1 MRVSGPDRH
10 TIWKLY
16 ENHVV
21 TDETVLQEFLG
32 KLKSPFGATGQP
44 AANTPQ
50 PTAAPQTQAP
60 APSDP
65 IAAQPGKPDQQA
77 QQDPANNDGK
87 LTMGDLKKT
96 IELIQ
101 SGLKAEQLKSQAK
114 SLGGDIFNL
123 VTTLAPIPNVLD
135 AIITGKDVV
144 EGLLGVIKV
153 VSDPRQQ
160 KAAAKAP
167 TLQQNPIM
175 AALQVD
181 PELSSVMDDQIE
193 QEFLKTELGAIMKQ
207 ANSTPNAPLPDMTQ
221 IFRDFL
227 NKDYLTKQSNVTGK

>member
-1 MRVSGPDRH
+1 MRVSKTDRS

-21 TDETVLQEFLG
+21 TDETVIQEFLG
-32 KLKSPFGATGQP
+32 KLKSPFGSTGQP

-50 PTAAPQTQAP
+50 ATETPASTTPVTPGAPPAAAG
-60 APSDP
+60 DP
-65 IAAQPGKPDQQA
+65 QA
-77 QQDPANNDGK
+77 QQDPKSNDGK
-87 LTMGDLKKT
+87 ITMGDLKKT

-123 VTTLAPIPNVLD
+123 VTTLAPIPNVVD
-135 AIITGKDVV
+135 AIVTGKDVV
-144 EGLLGVIKV
+144 EGLLGIVKV
-153 VSDPRQQ
+153 VSDPMKN
-160 KAAAKAP
+160 KANAKAP

-193 QEFLKTELGAIMKQ
+193 QEFLKQELAAIMKQ
-207 ANSTPNAPLPDMTQ
+207 ANNTPDAPLPDMTQ

-227 NKDYLTKQSNVTGK
+227 NKDYLTKQSNITGK

>member
-50 PTAAPQTQAP
+50 PTESPQTQP
-60 APSDP
+60 PTEVPGD
-65 IAAQPGKPDQQA
+65 AQPGAAEPQA
-77 QQDPANNDGK
+77 QQDPALNDGK

-160 KAAAKAP
+160 KSAAKAP

-207 ANSTPNAPLPDMTQ
+207 ASSTPNAPLPDMTQ

>member
-21 TDETVLQEFLG
+21 TNETVLQEFLG
-32 KLKSPFGATGQP
+32 KLKSPFGATGNP
-44 AANTPQ
+44 VANTPTPPETAQ
-50 PTAAPQTQAP
+50 NQAAAPAAP
-60 APSDP
+60 G
-65 IAAQPGKPDQQA
+65 AQPGAAVQQN
-77 QQDPANNDGK
+77 QQDPGKNDGK
-87 LTMGDLKKT
+87 LTMGDLKTT

-101 SGLKAEQLKSQAK
+101 SGLKAEQLKAQAK

-144 EGLLGVIKV
+144 DGLLGVIKV
-153 VSDPRQQ
+153 VSDPKQQ

-193 QEFLKTELGAIMKQ
+193 QEFLKTELEAIMKQ
-207 ANSTPNAPLPDMTQ
+207 ANNTPDAPLPDMTQ

>member
-32 KLKSPFGATGQP
+32 KLKSPFGASGQP

-50 PTAAPQTQAP
+50 PTTSPQTQAAPQEPITP
-60 APSDP
+60 AAS
-65 IAAQPGKPDQQA
+65 AEDQQA
-77 QQDPANNDGK
+77 QQDPTLNDGK

-123 VTTLAPIPNVLD
+123 VTTLAPIPNVVD
-135 AIITGKDVV
+135 AIVTGKDVV
-144 EGLLGVIKV
+144 EGLLGIVKV
-153 VSDPRQQ
+153 VSDPMKN
-160 KAAAKAP
+160 KANAKSP

-193 QEFLKTELGAIMKQ
+193 QDFLKNELGAIMKQ
-207 ANSTPNAPLPDMTQ
+207 ADSTPNAPLPDMTQ

>member
-50 PTAAPQTQAP
+50 PTTSPQTQPPAAP
-60 APSDP
+60 AD
-65 IAAQPGKPDQQA
+65 AAQPAVNGQQA
-77 QQDPANNDGK
+77 QQDPALNDGK

-153 VSDPRQQ
+153 VSDPKQQ

-167 TLQQNPIM
+167 ALQQNPIM

-181 PELSSVMDDQIE
+181 PELSSVMDDQVE

-207 ANSTPNAPLPDMTQ
+207 ANNTPDAPLPDMTQ